1 MERENGYTSIVQCK
15 IIVVL
20 TTPSVIDGFS
30 HLRTRVR
37 VPVGMHV
44 FHIGSIIPVL
54 NYCSLP
60 VFS

>member
-1 MERENGYTSIVQCK
+1 MEWDNGYTSIVQCS

-30 HLRTRVR
+30 HL
-37 VPVGMHV
+37 
-44 FHIGSIIPVL
+44 PVL